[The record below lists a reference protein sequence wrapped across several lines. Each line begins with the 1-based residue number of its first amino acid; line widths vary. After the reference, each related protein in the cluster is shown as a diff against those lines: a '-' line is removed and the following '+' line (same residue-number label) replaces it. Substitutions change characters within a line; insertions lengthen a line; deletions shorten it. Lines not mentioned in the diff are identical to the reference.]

1 MFVKT
6 PIVDIESQ
14 LIGAERKLIM
24 ITKVIIGGSL
34 SHLSHLGLFAP
45 KCWEAWRKGG
55 GATNDISFG

>member
-14 LIGAERKLIM
+14 LIGAESKLTM
-24 ITKVIIGGSL
+24 IDRTKVIIGGSL

-45 KCWEAWRKGG
+45 KC
-55 GATNDISFG
+55 